1 MGKTPPKTTWC
12 QHCAEDRDDLRLY
25 NAANDRINWVCE
37 DCIKEIEKQ
46 RRQESLARS
55 VTKPM
60 TKKQLEKEKERTRRV
75 SKLMKSRS
83 SGERKLAPGEKLPEV
98 SVDYSFGSQ
107 PLRSKETPMDY
118 YVGFR
123 WSYGHGPN
131 EEEDEDG
138 QDDQ

>member
-1 MGKTPPKTTWC
+1 LPKIPPKTTWC
-12 QHCAEDRDDLRLY
+12 QHCAEDKNDLRLY
-25 NAANDRINWVCE
+25 SVKDDRINWVCE
-37 DCIKEIEKQ
+37 SCIEEIEDQKRKEAQ
-46 RRQESLARS
+46 ARLL
-55 VTKPM
+55 TKPM
-60 TKKQLEKEKERTRRV
+60 TKKQLEEEKERTRRV
-75 SKLMKSRS
+75 RELTKSRS

-138 QDDQ
+138 QDDR

>member
-1 MGKTPPKTTWC
+1 MPKIPPKTTWC
-12 QHCAEDRDDLRLY
+12 QHGAEDRDDLRLY

-37 DCIKEIEKQ
+37 DCIKEIEKH

-55 VTKPM
+55 VTKPI

-75 SKLMKSRS
+75 NELMKSRS
-83 SGERKLAPGEKLPEV
+83 SGKRKLAPGEKLPEV

-118 YVGFR
+118 HVGFR

-131 EEEDEDG
+131 EE
-138 QDDQ
+138 